1 MADSTAN
8 LFPVACFFQPARNI
22 PAMLAMGV
30 NTFFGPEVEARSTL
44 TPAAIAAKEAEW
56 IQAVLAA
63 GARCVLKRPP
73 AVLPSNCVGVLL
85 TVDEPN
91 GKGIPAASLVAERDD
106 LRARYPGV
114 PLFLSL
120 AGDKITSAN
129 LKKQHEL
136 DALTAYLDLVGPDG
150 VVTVDVYDNNRNA
163 SRYPETWE
171 ADVVKTVKAVR
182 PVKCWSWHEANDQ
195 QLAAPTSQTVPG
207 VTDINR
213 EPTPDEIKQSVDAV
227 LAQGADGIG
236 WFLTADK
243 GPYGWG
249 VKDPAKGDSYLPM
262 VNRKGESM
270 APQYAM
276 VTQISR
282 ALNPAAPAP
291 GPIPPAPDDRDAT
304 IARLRQDLADA
315 ERRAAT
321 AEQGRADALAQ
332 VASLR
337 TQLDAVLADVRAIT
351 EAHGRLVVAATR
363 PAGN

>member
-1 MADSTAN
+1 MADAPAN
-8 LFPVACFFQPARNI
+8 PYPVACFFQPARNI
-22 PAMLAMGV
+22 PAMLALGV
-30 NTFFGPEVEARSTL
+30 NVFFGPEVEARSSLLPT
-44 TPAAIAAKEAEW
+44 AIAAKEAEW
-56 IQAVLAA
+56 IQAVLAS
-63 GARCVLKRPP
+63 GAKCVLKRPP
-73 AVLPSNCVGVLL
+73 AVLPPNCIGVLF

-91 GKGIPAASLVAERDD
+91 GKGIPASALVAERDD

-171 ADVVKTVKAVR
+171 ADAVKTVKAVR
-182 PVKCWSWHEANDQ
+182 PVKCWPWLECNDQ

-207 VTDINR
+207 VVDIGR
-213 EPTPDEIKQSVDAV
+213 EPTPDEIKQSVNAV

-236 WFLTADK
+236 WFFTADK
-243 GPYGWG
+243 GQYGWG

-270 APQYAM
+270 APQYDM
-276 VTQISR
+276 VASISKS
-282 ALNPAAPAP
+282 LNPSLPP
-291 GPIPPAPDDRDAT
+291 LPDNPAPDARDALV
-304 IARLRQDLADA
+304 AELQRQVADA
-315 ERRAAT
+315 EKRAET
-321 AEQGRADALAQ
+321 AADQYAVCAAR
-332 VASLR
+332 VAELQDAIRGLLSAS
-337 TQLDAVLADVRAIT
+337 DAVDVAK
-351 EAHGRLVVAATR
+351 AKLVTAAK
-363 PAGN
+363 